1 MPKVIVFF
9 SSSYLPLSPETTSVM
24 MLVCVHDFKISSH
37 LCFYSYTKCSVAL
50 CVLEFLLS
58 VMFRRSIHAVIWI

>member
-9 SSSYLPLSPETTSVM
+9 SSSYLPLYPETM
-24 MLVCVHDFKISSH
+24 ILVCVHDFKISSH

-58 VMFRRSIHAVIWI
+58 VMF